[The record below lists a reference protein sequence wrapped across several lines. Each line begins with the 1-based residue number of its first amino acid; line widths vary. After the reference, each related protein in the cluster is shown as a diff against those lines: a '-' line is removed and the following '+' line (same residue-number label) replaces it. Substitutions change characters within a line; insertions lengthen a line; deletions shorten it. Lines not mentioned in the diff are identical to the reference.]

1 MVYIGDSI
9 SLLSLSL
16 DAYDY
21 LQRGSFSNA
30 TIIKRSE
37 KDNEEASNESF
48 NERRKNVLI
57 SKEMAL
63 NCLSIFI
70 TKETS
75 CKSATLLKKER
86 FIQRL

>member
-1 MVYIGDSI
+1 MVYIEDSI
-9 SLLSLSL
+9 SLLSISL
-16 DAYDY
+16 DAYNY

-63 NCLSIFI
+63 NCLSIFA
-70 TKETS
+70 TKQKS
-75 CKSATLLKKER
+75 YKSATFLTT
-86 FIQRL
+86 